1 MLLKLICGA
10 TSTPG
15 RTLENISDMVVLAIP
30 LVLVCVYGAAAAL
43 HAVLLIPGGAIKA
56 HVNLLAACGNATVFL
71 AAIALFA
78 SSTSSLAAG
87 WFWLFVTGGS
97 AIHYL
102 VLSFY
107 LYTDRTARMGG
118 FVCDVFANTAV
129 LLVVAN
135 VTIAENAWVQ
145 AMVVLWAVALKV
157 LSAVISLLYRYRAGV
172 RPVIIIAI
180 GLVAKTV
187 VVVGVLLSPSVL
199 FVGPSPVWDSLICGG
214 LIIDHVAIGILC
226 MWYTEANDS
235 VKSLPA
241 IARFMGVGAEIEQSE
256 AARSQVLYDPYGPGS
271 VVVGGRVQRV
281 ERASFGVY

>member
-1 MLLKLICGA
+1 MLLKLIYGA
-10 TSTPG
+10 TSALG
-15 RTLENISDMVVLAIP
+15 RASENVGDMVVLAIP

-43 HAVLLIPGGAIKA
+43 HAALLIPGGAIKA

-71 AAIALFA
+71 AAVALFV
-78 SSTSSLAAG
+78 SSTSSLATG

-145 AMVVLWAVALKV
+145 AMVVLWAVVLKA
-157 LSAVISLLYRYRAGV
+157 LSAIISLLYRYRAGW
-172 RPVIIIAI
+172 RPAIIIAI
-180 GLVAKTV
+180 GFVAKTV

-199 FVGPSPVWDSLICGG
+199 FVGPSPIWDSLICGG
-214 LIIDHVAIGILC
+214 LIFDHVIVGILC

-235 VKSLPA
+235 VKSLPVL
-241 IARFMGVGAEIEQSE
+241 ARFMGVGAEIAHSE
-256 AARSQVLYDPYGPGS
+256 EVRAQVLYDPYGPGS
-271 VVVGGRVQRV
+271 VVVGGRVLQT
-281 ERASFGVY
+281 AGMGYGKY